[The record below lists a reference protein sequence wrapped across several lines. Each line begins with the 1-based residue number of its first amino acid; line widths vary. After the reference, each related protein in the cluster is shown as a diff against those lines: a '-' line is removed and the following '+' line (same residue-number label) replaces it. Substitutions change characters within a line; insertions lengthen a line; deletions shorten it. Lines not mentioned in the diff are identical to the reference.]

1 LLLLRHFIS
10 IVSRKLI
17 MILFVSQK
25 PMLVKY
31 F

>member
-1 LLLLRHFIS
+1 
-10 IVSRKLI
+10 